1 MIWIKQNKLNKK
13 FRNPII
19 DCKCSRYW
27 VFLYIKKK
35 PLHHWSK
42 SMDVSNNLSM
52 KKEIKNSESHDE
64 KLVTVVIHTYEK
76 AQVLKSILESEGIPT
91 VIHGINLIEPSVVG
105 NVRVRINESD
115 LPKALRVIEQVDF
128 TSEVVENE
136 DEEPKQPLKEVLI
149 PVDFSDYSL
158 MACEFGFRLADD
170 LECNVK
176 LMHAFFTP
184 FYPASIP
191 FGDSFS
197 LQATD
202 KDVYQDVKN
211 NTEKEMSNLVKRVE
225 DNISKG
231 LFPKV
236 YFTTT
241 LVEGLPEEEI
251 ISYSKKMKPT
261 AIVMGTR
268 GKNAKDL
275 DLIGSV
281 TAEVM
286 DGCRTPIFAIPE
298 DSKVR
303 NLEDIKRIVF
313 LTNFQERE
321 FKALDIMMRLL
332 KPYQIEIILAHIAKK
347 EDVWNEIKLSGLQK
361 KLAELYP
368 QLKTGYMLI
377 DHSENLEETLEKYVE
392 ENNIDMI
399 SLSSAR
405 RNIFARMFNPG
416 IARKMLFHSD
426 TPLLVIKGM

>member
-1 MIWIKQNKLNKK
+1 
-13 FRNPII
+13 
-19 DCKCSRYW
+19 
-27 VFLYIKKK
+27 
-35 PLHHWSK
+35 
-42 SMDVSNNLSM
+42 M
-52 KKEIKNSESHDE
+52 KKEIINSESHDE
-64 KLVTVVIHTYEK
+64 KLVTVAIHTYEK
-76 AQVLKSILESEGIPT
+76 AQVLKSILESEGIPA

-105 NVRVRINESD
+105 NVRVRINERD
-115 LPKALRVIEQVDF
+115 LPDALSVIEKVDF

-136 DEEPKQPLKEVLI
+136 DREQKNPLNEVLI

-158 MACEFGFRLADD
+158 MACEFGFRLAKD
-170 LECNVK
+170 LNCKVK

-191 FGDSFS
+191 FGDSLS
-197 LQATD
+197 LQTTD
-202 KDVYQDVKN
+202 KDVYKDIKN
-211 NTEKEMSNLVKRVE
+211 NTEKEMNKLVKRVE
-225 DNISKG
+225 ENISKG

-236 YFTTT
+236 TFTTT

-251 ISYSKKMKPT
+251 ISYSRKMKPT

-303 NLEDIKRIVF
+303 NLSEIRRMVF

-321 FKALDIMMRLL
+321 FKALDIMIRLL
-332 KPYQIEIILAHIAKK
+332 SPYQIVIVLAHIAKK

-361 KLAELYP
+361 KLSELYP
-368 QLKTGYMLI
+368 LLKIEYMLI
-377 DHSENLEETLEKYVE
+377 DHSDSLEVTLEKYVE
-392 ENNIDMI
+392 DNNIDMI

-426 TPLLVIKGM
+426 TPLLVIKGI

>member
-1 MIWIKQNKLNKK
+1 
-13 FRNPII
+13 
-19 DCKCSRYW
+19 
-27 VFLYIKKK
+27 
-35 PLHHWSK
+35 
-42 SMDVSNNLSM
+42 MDVTNSLCM
-52 KKEIKNSESHDE
+52 KKEIINSDSHDE
-64 KLVTVVIHTYEK
+64 KLVTVAIHTYEK
-76 AQVLKSILESEGIPT
+76 AQILKSILESEGIPT
-91 VIHGINLIEPSVVG
+91 VIHGINLIEPTIAGS
-105 NVRVRINESD
+105 VRVRINESD
-115 LPKALRVIEQVDF
+115 LPNALRVIEQVDF
-128 TSEVVENE
+128 TSYVSKSE
-136 DEEPKQPLKEVLI
+136 DEEEEPKRFIREVLI

-170 LECNVK
+170 LNCNVK

-191 FGDSFS
+191 FGDSFT
-197 LQATD
+197 LQAAD
-202 KDVYQDVKN
+202 KDVYQDIKK
-211 NTEKEMSNLVKRVE
+211 NTELEMNNLIKRVK

-231 LFPKV
+231 TFPNV
-236 YFTTT
+236 SFTST

-286 DGCRTPIFAIPE
+286 DGCKTPIFAVPE

-303 NLEDIKRIVF
+303 NLTEIKRVVF

-321 FKALDIMMRLL
+321 FKALDIMMNLL

-347 EDVWNEIKLSGLQK
+347 EDVWNEIKLSGFQNRLS
-361 KLAELYP
+361 ELYP
-368 QLKTGYMLI
+368 MLKIGYMLI
-377 DHSENLEETLEKYVE
+377 DQSVSLEVTLEKYVKD
-392 ENNIDMI
+392 NSIDMI
-399 SLSSAR
+399 SLSSSR

-416 IARKMLFHSD
+416 IARKMLFHSN

>member
-1 MIWIKQNKLNKK
+1 
-13 FRNPII
+13 
-19 DCKCSRYW
+19 
-27 VFLYIKKK
+27 
-35 PLHHWSK
+35 
-42 SMDVSNNLSM
+42 MDVTNSLCM
-52 KKEIKNSESHDE
+52 KKEIINSDSHDE
-64 KLVTVVIHTYEK
+64 KLVTVAIHTYEK
-76 AQVLKSILESEGIPT
+76 AQILKSILESEGIPT
-91 VIHGINLIEPSVVG
+91 VIHGINLIESTIAG
-105 NVRVRINESD
+105 SVRVRINESD
-115 LPKALRVIEQVDF
+115 LPNALRVIEQVDF
-128 TSEVVENE
+128 TSYVSKSE
-136 DEEPKQPLKEVLI
+136 DEEEEPKRFIREVLI

-170 LECNVK
+170 LNCNVR

-191 FGDSFS
+191 FGDSFT
-197 LQATD
+197 LQAAD
-202 KDVYQDVKN
+202 KDVYQDIKK
-211 NTEKEMSNLVKRVE
+211 NTELEMNNLIKRLE

-231 LFPKV
+231 TFPNV
-236 YFTTT
+236 SFTST

-286 DGCRTPIFAIPE
+286 DGCRTPIFAVPE

-303 NLEDIKRIVF
+303 NLTEIKRVVF

-321 FKALDIMMRLL
+321 FKALDIMMNLL

-347 EDVWNEIKLSGLQK
+347 EDVWNEIKLSGFQNRLS
-361 KLAELYP
+361 ELYP
-368 QLKTGYMLI
+368 MLKIGYMLI
-377 DHSENLEETLEKYVE
+377 DQSVSLEVTLEKYVKD
-392 ENNIDMI
+392 NSIDMI
-399 SLSSAR
+399 SLSSSR

-416 IARKMLFHSD
+416 IARKMLFHSN

>member
-1 MIWIKQNKLNKK
+1 
-13 FRNPII
+13 
-19 DCKCSRYW
+19 
-27 VFLYIKKK
+27 
-35 PLHHWSK
+35 
-42 SMDVSNNLSM
+42 MDVTNSLCM
-52 KKEIKNSESHDE
+52 KKEIINSDSHDE
-64 KLVTVVIHTYEK
+64 KLVSVAIHTYEK
-76 AQVLKSILESEGIPT
+76 AQILKSILESEGIPT
-91 VIHGINLIEPSVVG
+91 VIHGINLIEPTIAGS
-105 NVRVRINESD
+105 VRVRINESD
-115 LPKALRVIEQVDF
+115 LPNALRVIEQVDF
-128 TSEVVENE
+128 TSYVSKSE
-136 DEEPKQPLKEVLI
+136 DEEEEPKRFIREVLI

-170 LECNVK
+170 LNCNVK

-191 FGDSFS
+191 FGDSFT
-197 LQATD
+197 LQAAD
-202 KDVYQDVKN
+202 KDVYQDIKK
-211 NTEKEMSNLVKRVE
+211 NTELEMNNLIKRVK

-231 LFPKV
+231 TFPNV
-236 YFTTT
+236 SFTST

-286 DGCRTPIFAIPE
+286 DGCKTPIFAVPE

-303 NLEDIKRIVF
+303 NLTEIKRVVF

-321 FKALDIMMRLL
+321 FKALDIMMNLL

-347 EDVWNEIKLSGLQK
+347 EDVWNEIKLSGFQNRLS
-361 KLAELYP
+361 ELYP
-368 QLKTGYMLI
+368 MLKIGYMLI
-377 DHSENLEETLEKYVE
+377 DQSVSLEVTLEKYVKD
-392 ENNIDMI
+392 NSIDMI
-399 SLSSAR
+399 SLSSSR

-416 IARKMLFHSD
+416 IARKMLFHSN